1 MIATYNLG
9 FCQLDIYDDYT
20 LAVMNEGITVSP
32 EHNDVFLKVVEK
44 HFQNKAFVYISNRI
58 NSYSVN
64 PAIYLETAKIKNLVG
79 FAVVSKDPKQKMQT
93 KVEKTFFG
101 KEFRQFDTIE
111 EALQWKE
118 EIMRRE
124 ID

>member
-1 MIATYNLG
+1 
-9 FCQLDIYDDYT
+9 
-20 LAVMNEGITVSP
+20 MNEGITVSP
-32 EHNDVFLKVVEK
+32 ELNDVFLKVIEK
-44 HFQNKAFVYISNRI
+44 YFQNRAFAYISNRI

-64 PAIYLETAKIKNLVG
+64 PVIYLETAKMKNLVG

-101 KEFRQFDTIE
+101 KEFRQLNTIE

-118 EIMRRE
+118 ETMRKG